1 MCRTRC
7 HRAAAKF
14 QGGSSPHPQP
24 GAQHLHEQKHGNRI
38 FDGDTMNS
46 VFLILVFGRTL
57 ACFINLRLENS
68 HHRRTGAKAR
78 DVEHLYRRRVGKPQY
93 WQTPILLP
101 TLHSLLTSHLS
112 PNGGFSDPEIQP
124 IPQTTCRNLLR
135 GFRVPPSS
143 PGDHSLRLWQVAF
156 KNSNMTSLYLQPPSP
171 TG

>member
-1 MCRTRC
+1 MPPGSGEVS
-7 HRAAAKF
+7 
-14 QGGSSPHPQP
+14 GGSSPHPQP
-24 GAQHLHEQKHGNRI
+24 GAQHLHEQKHGNQI

-46 VFLILVFGRTL
+46 VFLILVFGQTL

-78 DVEHLYRRRVGKPQY
+78 DVEHLYRRRVC
-93 WQTPILLP
+93 QTPILLP

-124 IPQTTCRNLLR
+124 IPRTTCRNLLG
-135 GFRVPPSS
+135 GFRVPPSGR
-143 PGDHSLRLWQVAF
+143 GDHSLRLWQVAF

>member
-112 PNGGFSDPEIQP
+112 PNGGFFWPWDTTDPPDNLQKPPQGFPCPPFQP
-124 IPQTTCRNLLR
+124 GRPFSTT
-135 GFRVPPSS
+135 VASS
-143 PGDHSLRLWQVAF
+143 FQKL
-156 KNSNMTSLYLQPPSP
+156 
-171 TG
+171 